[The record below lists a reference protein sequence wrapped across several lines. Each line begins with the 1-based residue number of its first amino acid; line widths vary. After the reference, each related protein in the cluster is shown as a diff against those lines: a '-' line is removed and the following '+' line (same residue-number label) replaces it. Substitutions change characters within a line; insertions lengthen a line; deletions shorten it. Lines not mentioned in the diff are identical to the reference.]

1 MAPAKGAESGPVSWF
16 GEGDGGEAVPIRAAV
31 DRLLQVRGLEQTA
44 VLADVTAVWDE
55 VAGPEAAPHVSPRT
69 LRDGELVVEV
79 DHPAWAT
86 QVQLSSAQLLARL
99 ADKLG
104 SSAPTRLSVRVVPPG
119 RAKRP

>member
-1 MAPAKGAESGPVSWF
+1 MSWF
-16 GEGDGGEAVPIRAAV
+16 GEDEEAGAVPIRTAV

-55 VAGPEAAPHVSPRT
+55 VAGPEAAAHVTPRA

-86 QVQLSSAQLLARL
+86 EVQLSSERLLAGL
-99 ADKLG
+99 AGKLG
-104 SSAPTRLSVRVVPPG
+104 SPAPTRLAVRVVPPG
-119 RAKRP
+119 RARRS